1 MPNWLRNLA
10 ISIRAPLSF
19 TPFQNAQQIAP
30 SMQTNIKRF
39 AIENFTIVTQL
50 VSEHGQQLRGD
61 HWGQADVFIVAN
73 IVERCLNF
81 GCFDLA
87 KTNYD
92 EPFVRNTA

>member
-1 MPNWLRNLA
+1 MSSINSIQSWQRSHINLLGDQRVC
-10 ISIRAPLSF
+10 IVDGSFEIIGRRSLGRA
-19 TPFQNAQQIAP
+19 
-30 SMQTNIKRF
+30 K
-39 AIENFTIVTQL
+39 
-50 VSEHGQQLRGD
+50 D

>member
-1 MPNWLRNLA
+1 MKKV
-10 ISIRAPLSF
+10 
-19 TPFQNAQQIAP
+19 IAP
-30 SMQTNIKRF
+30 RSLAKEIR
-39 AIENFTIVTQL
+39 
-50 VSEHGQQLRGD
+50 RD

-92 EPFVRNTA
+92 EPFVQNTA